1 MRVRDPRSIELRGV
15 KAGLGPEPR
24 DSGRSFL
31 MNPRILIVDD
41 HEIVREGIRTLLGR
55 TRSEWEICGEA
66 SNATEALH
74 AVKSLAPDVVILDI
88 TMPGTS
94 GLEVAQRIKSMQLPS
109 RILIFTMH
117 DSERLAAEVRD
128 VGAHGYVLKSQA
140 ARDLVI
146 AIEKILGGDLFFGVQ
161 V

>member
-1 MRVRDPRSIELRGV
+1 M
-15 KAGLGPEPR
+15 AHLGPRPR
-24 DSGRSFL
+24 GIGGNVL

-55 TRSEWEICGEA
+55 SRSDWEICGEA
-66 SNATEALH
+66 SNAGEALS
-74 AVKSLAPDVVILDI
+74 AVKKLAPDLVILDI

-109 RILIFTMH
+109 RILMFTMH
-117 DSERLAAEVRD
+117 DSERLEAEVRD

-140 ARDLVI
+140 ARDLVL
-146 AIEKILGGDLFFGVQ
+146 AIERILGGGSFFGLQ
-161 V
+161 A